1 MKTFVSIGSGPGMGY
16 ATAARFAREGFQLVL
31 SARHL
36 ARTQELANRL
46 RAKGYRV
53 DIRTVDAA
61 DAESVAALVS
71 AVQEQF
77 GPIDVLHYNAAS
89 IRKATV
95 AEQPQASFNQDLAVN
110 VGGALVATQ
119 AVARQMSE
127 RGSGTILLN
136 GGGFSLAPNA
146 EYISLSIGKAGVR
159 AMTLGIFESLKQ
171 QGIPHRHGD
180 SPYRCHTR
188 LERGRS
194 GRRTFL
200 ATLPP
205 ATGQLDSGGYVFG
218 IELLPASPR
227 AAEGARRC
235 P

>member
-1 MKTFVSIGSGPGMGY
+1 VKTFLSIGSGPGMGY
-16 ATAARFAREGFQLVL
+16 ATAARFAREGFQIVL

-36 ARTQELANRL
+36 AKTQELANRL
-46 RAKGYRV
+46 RAKGCRV

-61 DAESVAALVS
+61 DPESVAALAS

-89 IRKATV
+89 IRQATV
-95 AEQPQASFNQDLAVN
+95 AEQPKASFNQDLAVN
-110 VGGALVATQ
+110 VGGALAATQ

-127 RGSGTILLN
+127 RGSGTILLT

-146 EYISLSIGKAGVR
+146 EYISLSIGKGGCPR
-159 AMTLGIFESLKQ
+159 DDTRHLRESQ
-171 QGIPHRHGD
+171 TARYPHRHGD

-194 GRRTFL
+194 RRRTFL

-205 ATGQLDSGGYVFG
+205 ATGQLDSGGCVFR
-218 IELLPASPR
+218 IELLPASPQCLF
-227 AAEGARRC
+227 GAS
-235 P
+235 